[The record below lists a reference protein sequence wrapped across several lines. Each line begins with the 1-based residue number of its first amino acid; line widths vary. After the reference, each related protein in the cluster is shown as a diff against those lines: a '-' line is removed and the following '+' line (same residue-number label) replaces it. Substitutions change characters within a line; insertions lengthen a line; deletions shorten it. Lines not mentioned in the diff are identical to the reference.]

1 MLPRDHGI
9 IVSAVG
15 VRFVMFVRNQRHWTH
30 RGKQIWFTEVNK
42 SGIFAS

>member
-15 VRFVMFVRNQRHWTH
+15 VRFVMFVRNQHHWTH
-30 RGKQIWFTEVNK
+30 QGFTEVNK